1 MHLQRANT
9 GKLITFSPSS
19 ALTCGGEG
27 CIYPVPQD
35 PSLVAK
41 IYHQPTEEHA
51 RKLALMVA
59 HPPEDPMA
67 AQGHVSIAWPL
78 DLLKDVNHKGKVVGF
93 LMTRVNDMSPII
105 DFYNPGTRRQ
115 FCPLFN
121 WRYLHQ
127 TARNL
132 AAAVGAVHKRGS
144 VIADVNCRNVLAS
157 ERALVTLVDTD
168 SFQVRDLQDGHVY
181 RCPVGTAEYTPPEL
195 QGCDLS
201 TVDRTSQ
208 QDCFGLAVIIFALL
222 MEGTHPFAG
231 VFLGKGDPPPYE
243 ERIRLGHFPYSEKN
257 TVPYRPMPIAPSFEI
272 LNPSLQRL
280 FVRCFEEG
288 HRDPSARPDAQHWAD
303 ALDEAQNCLSI
314 CRRNRQHYYGG
325 HLAAC
330 PWCERTRQLGGRDP
344 FPSAQVVK
352 RGQHLQG
359 QNLRSHG
366 HAQVN
371 LPRRLPQRM
380 RSVSLAR
387 LLQFVSQ
394 STQSPS
400 QARSMFRQ
408 GPLASGWVSG
418 FLFLIFLIFG
428 GSARMK

>member
-1 MHLQRANT
+1 MRLQRTNT
-9 GKLITFSPSS
+9 GKLITFSLSS

-35 PSLVAK
+35 SSLVAK

-78 DLLKDVNHKGKVVGF
+78 DLLKDHNGKVVGF

-105 DFYNPGTRRQ
+105 DFYNPGTRRR

-132 AAAVGAVHKRGS
+132 AAAFQAVHKRGS

-168 SFQVRDLQDGHVY
+168 SFQVRDPQDGRVY

-195 QGCDLS
+195 QSCDLS

-208 QDCFGLAVIIFALL
+208 HDCFGLAVIIFSIL

-231 VFLGKGDPPPYE
+231 VFLARVILHPMKSAFA
-243 ERIRLGHFPYSEKN
+243 RVTSHIRRKTTSTTGPC
-257 TVPYRPMPIAPSFEI
+257 
-272 LNPSLQRL
+272 RL
-280 FVRCFEEG
+280 
-288 HRDPSARPDAQHWAD
+288 
-303 ALDEAQNCLSI
+303 
-314 CRRNRQHYYGG
+314 
-325 HLAAC
+325 
-330 PWCERTRQLGGRDP
+330 
-344 FPSAQVVK
+344 
-352 RGQHLQG
+352 
-359 QNLRSHG
+359 
-366 HAQVN
+366 
-371 LPRRLPQRM
+371 
-380 RSVSLAR
+380 R
-387 LLQFVSQ
+387 LL
-394 STQSPS
+394 
-400 QARSMFRQ
+400 
-408 GPLASGWVSG
+408 L
-418 FLFLIFLIFG
+418 
-428 GSARMK
+428 GS